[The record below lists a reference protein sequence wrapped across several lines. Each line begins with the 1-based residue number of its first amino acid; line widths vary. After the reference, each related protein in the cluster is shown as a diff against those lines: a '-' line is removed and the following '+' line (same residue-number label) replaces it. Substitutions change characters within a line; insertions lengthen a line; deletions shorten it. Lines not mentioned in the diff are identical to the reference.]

1 MMTGNK
7 TASRI
12 DALEMNVAEHQKIID
27 ELNEI
32 ITKQWDA
39 LDLMKRQLSR
49 FDDQLEEL
57 ALGVSAP
64 ADQKPPH
71 F

>member
-1 MMTGNK
+1 MTVDE

-57 ALGVSAP
+57 ALGSSAP
-64 ADQKPPH
+64 TDQKPPH

>member
-1 MMTGNK
+1 MMTVDE